1 MSSQTVNR
9 STLFP
14 AVICLLLLIVEP
26 VPTISAEDPKPTV
39 ICTTSVLGSIVEDL
53 AGDEVDVVI
62 IASTSTCP
70 AHYDVRP
77 KDVEAVMKASLILYH
92 GMEAWLEKLVETS
105 GSNATLV
112 KVSGTWNT
120 PEGAISYYTHV
131 AEILNEYL
139 GLDTSERLERS
150 IENINSTAEHLKE
163 RAEEKGVEKVK
174 VICMTWQK
182 PFVSWL
188 GFNVILEYGPPEK
201 LSSSDVAE
209 LVETGKKEGAMLVI
223 SNLQSGIAVGKY
235 IADDIGAIHVVLT
248 NFPDPDE
255 GLLNLSHVFMHNAES
270 LLKAMEEYELMQEMR
285 ALKRSLHFYIV
296 LSYSFAVIAA
306 VEAAILIYLLAL
318 RRR

>member
-1 MSSQTVNR
+1 MNR
-9 STLFP
+9 STPFLA
-14 AVICLLLLIVEP
+14 AVCLLLLIVMLT
-26 VPTISAEDPKPTV
+26 PTTVSAEEPKPTV

-53 AGDEVDVVI
+53 AGDKVDVVI
-62 IASTSTCP
+62 IASTSACP

-77 KDVEAVMKASLILYH
+77 KDVEAVMRASLILYH

-105 GSNATLV
+105 GSNATTV

-120 PEGAISYYTHV
+120 PEGAITYYTNV

-139 GLDTSERLERS
+139 GLDTSERLEKS
-150 IENINSTAEHLKE
+150 IESISSTAEYLKA
-163 RAEEKGVEKVK
+163 RAQEKGVEKVK

-209 LVETGKKEGAMLVI
+209 LVENGKKEGAMLVI
-223 SNLQSGIAVGKY
+223 SNLQSGTAVGKY
-235 IADDIGAIHVVLT
+235 IADEIGAIHVVLT
-248 NFPDPDE
+248 NFPDPGE
-255 GLLNLSHVFMHNAES
+255 GLLNLSHVFVHNAES
-270 LLKAMEEYELMQEMR
+270 LFKAMEEYELMEEMR
-285 ALKRSLHFYIV
+285 TLQRSLHLYTL
-296 LSYSFAVIAA
+296 LSYSLGVIAA
-306 VEAAILIYLLAL
+306 VEAAILIYLLAV